1 MTHAVT
7 LRPSRTV
14 RDQVHALW
22 DALEEAGVTLGFDR
36 VLIEPH
42 ITLSVVETSGTDPA
56 MDIPPLEAWCRRFA
70 ASLPRIPLHM
80 PSLGV
85 FTGTE
90 EQGAVLY
97 VAAAA
102 RGPLGEAFETFRA
115 GLPRGIR
122 VVDKIYSPALWMPH
136 ITLALGLD
144 PAMLDRALS
153 IATRRFRPIA
163 SDAEDLELY
172 ELMPVERVLRI
183 ALGPCDCGLDKKTC
197 ERCERIRYESYS

>member
-1 MTHAVT
+1 
-7 LRPSRTV
+7 
-14 RDQVHALW
+14 
-22 DALEEAGVTLGFDR
+22 
-36 VLIEPH
+36 
-42 ITLSVVETSGTDPA
+42 
-56 MDIPPLEAWCRRFA
+56 
-70 ASLPRIPLHM
+70 M

-115 GLPRGIR
+115 GLPDGIR
-122 VVDKIYSPALWMPH
+122 VVDRIYSPALWIPH

-172 ELMPVERVLRI
+172 ELWGPVTADSTRKPANGVNASDMNHTADPVRFF
-183 ALGPCDCGLDKKTC
+183 
-197 ERCERIRYESYS
+197 